1 MNVARSV
8 EGIERCSR
16 AVAIGTFD
24 GVHRGHQ
31 RVIGAAVDSGL
42 VPTVV
47 TFDPHPRI
55 ALGYGVE
62 LLTTLERRLELIA
75 GLGVADTLVV
85 HFDHA
90 LQQREAEDFAR
101 DVLGGIGAEIVV
113 AGETFRFGHRRRG
126 DLELLQGLGFDAR
139 AVPFL
144 EGVSST
150 EIRRLLQEGDVA
162 AAAELLGRATEV
174 EGTVVVGDERGGTLG
189 FPTANLAVADDIALP
204 ADGVYA
210 GHYRR
215 PDGGVHRAAINVGR
229 RPTFYEPGTAPVLVE
244 AYLLHFDGDLYGE
257 PSRVSF
263 AHRLRDEQRF
273 DSVED
278 LIAQMH
284 QDVAEAE
291 RMLAGA
297 DLP

>member
-189 FPTANLAVADDIALP
+189 FPTANLAVDAQLLVP
-204 ADGVYA
+204 AYGIYA
-210 GHYRR
+210 GTAREA
-215 PDGGVHRAAINVGR
+215 RAAISIGMNPHYGGR
-229 RPTFYEPGTAPVLVE
+229 ERKIE
-244 AYLLHFDGDLYGE
+244 AFLLDFEGDLYGQ
-257 PSRVSF
+257 
-263 AHRLRDEQRF
+263 RLVVELWQRLHDEQVFESEQALIDQIAR
-273 DSVED
+273 DVE
-278 LIAQMH
+278 ATRQA
-284 QDVAEAE
+284 V
-291 RMLAGA
+291 RPG
-297 DLP
+297 

>member
-1 MNVARSV
+1 MNVARSG

-189 FPTANLAVADDIALP
+189 FPTANLAVDAQLLVP
-204 ADGVYA
+204 AYGIYA
-210 GHYRR
+210 GTAREA
-215 PDGGVHRAAINVGR
+215 RAAISIGMNPHYGGR
-229 RPTFYEPGTAPVLVE
+229 ERKIE
-244 AYLLHFDGDLYGE
+244 AFLLDFEGDLYGQRLVVE
-257 PSRVSF
+257 LWQ
-263 AHRLRDEQRF
+263 RLRDEQVFESEQALIDQIAR
-273 DSVED
+273 DVE
-278 LIAQMH
+278 ATRQA
-284 QDVAEAE
+284 V
-291 RMLAGA
+291 RPG
-297 DLP
+297 